1 MQSPSLFREGE
12 LPKSGNMQKV
22 HLAAADRPTT
32 FYSLEVIIGD
42 SPHFLL
48 AARLCPPNPS

>member
-12 LPKSGNMQKV
+12 LPEAGNMQKV
-22 HLAAADRPTT
+22 HVASVARPTA

-42 SPHFLL
+42 SRHFLL